1 MLRCRTG
8 FHVVAIRKQRR
19 ALLVTT
25 LPDCQESPEAFV
37 RGLYDDAFRPL
48 LRFVL
53 LLTGNRE
60 RAEEVVQETIVR
72 AWRQHAAGFE
82 ADRPHGWLYT
92 VARNLVTD
100 LRRHDA
106 TRPVIVHDEV
116 ALERAPACDQFE
128 KAVLRRVVADALN
141 QLRPKHRDV
150 LIAIYYQ
157 DCSLAEVA
165 QRLGIPVGTVKSR
178 SYHALR
184 ELRVVLEKSGAL

>member
-1 MLRCRTG
+1 M
-8 FHVVAIRKQRR
+8 
-19 ALLVTT
+19 VTT
-25 LPDCQESPEAFV
+25 LPDCQESTEAFV

-48 LRFVL
+48 LRFAL

-60 RAEEVVQETIVR
+60 RAEEVVQETFVR
-72 AWRQHAAGFE
+72 AWRQHARGFE
-82 ADRPHGWLYT
+82 TDRPHGWLYT

-106 TRPVIVHDEV
+106 VHPVIVHDDV
-116 ALERAPACDQFE
+116 ALKRAPEIDKFE
-128 KAVLRRVVADALN
+128 KAVQRRIVADALN

-157 DCSLAEVA
+157 DCSLAEA
-165 QRLGIPVGTVKSR
+165 AHRLGIPVGTVKSR

>member
-1 MLRCRTG
+1 
-8 FHVVAIRKQRR
+8 VVAIRKQRR
-19 ALLVTT
+19 ALMVSA
-25 LPDCQESPEAFV
+25 LPDRQESAEAFV

-72 AWRQHAAGFE
+72 AWRQHATGFE
-82 ADRPHGWLYT
+82 TDRPDGWLYI

-106 TRPVIVHDEV
+106 IRPVIVHDDV
-116 ALERAPACDQFE
+116 ALKRASESDQFE
-128 KAVLRRVVADALN
+128 KAVLRRVVADALS
-141 QLRPKHRDV
+141 QLTPKHRDV

>member
-1 MLRCRTG
+1 M
-8 FHVVAIRKQRR
+8 
-19 ALLVTT
+19 VTT
-25 LPDCQESPEAFV
+25 LPECQESTEAFV

-53 LLTGNRE
+53 LLTGSRE

-72 AWRQHAAGFE
+72 AWRQHGTGFE
-82 ADRPHGWLYT
+82 ADKPLGWLYT

-106 TRPVIVHDEV
+106 IRPVVVHDEV
-116 ALERAPACDQFE
+116 TLKTAPASDQFE
-128 KAVLRRVVADALN
+128 KAVQRRVVADALN
-141 QLRPKHRDV
+141 QLGPKHRDV
-150 LIAIYYQ
+150 LVAIYYQ
-157 DCSLAEVA
+157 DCSLAEA
-165 QRLGIPVGTVKSR
+165 AHRLGIPVGTVKSR

>member
-1 MLRCRTG
+1 M
-8 FHVVAIRKQRR
+8 
-19 ALLVTT
+19 VTT
-25 LPDCQESPEAFV
+25 LPDCQESTEAFV

-53 LLTGNRE
+53 LLTGSRE
-60 RAEEVVQETIVR
+60 RAEEVVQETMVR
-72 AWRQHAAGFE
+72 AWRQHATGFE
-82 ADRPHGWLYT
+82 TDKPHGWLYT

-106 TRPVIVHDEV
+106 VRPVIVHDEV
-116 ALERAPACDQFE
+116 ALKKAPASDQLE
-128 KAVLRRVVADALN
+128 KSVQRRVVADALN
-141 QLRPKHRDV
+141 QLKPKHRDI

-157 DCSLAEVA
+157 DCSLAEA
-165 QRLGIPVGTVKSR
+165 AHRLDIPIGTAKSR

>member
-8 FHVVAIRKQRR
+8 RR
-19 ALLVTT
+19 ALVVTT
-25 LPDCQESPEAFV
+25 LPDCQESTEAFV

-72 AWRQHAAGFE
+72 AWRQHATGFE
-82 ADRPHGWLYT
+82 TDRPHGWLYT

-106 TRPVIVHDEV
+106 VRPVIVHDEV
-116 ALERAPACDQFE
+116 ALKRAPESDHFD
-128 KAVLRRVVADALN
+128 KAVHRRVVADALN

-157 DCSLAEVA
+157 DCSLAEA
-165 QRLGIPVGTVKSR
+165 ADRLDIPVGTVKSR